1 MCHPCEKR
9 PSNPLPLHSEWT
21 NKQPCQPLQCLQISK
36 RKRRKRDRE
45 RESERQEK
53 AVVITLPCLSFFT
66 HSGVERKLCVAG
78 AGENTK
84 QALLCER
91 WIGCGSQ
98 RVYLCCWTIT
108 LGHTLHLW
116 QNEGEWAREAAWVHF
131 NITASLLVISWRW
144 HHSKQP
150 KSGLVLLLT

>member
-1 MCHPCEKR
+1 MCKCVTLVKNAHQIHCHY
-9 PSNPLPLHSEWT
+9 NPEWT
-21 NKQPCQPLQCLQISK
+21 NKQPRQPLQCLQISK

-45 RESERQEK
+45 RKSERQEK

-116 QNEGEWAREAAWVHF
+116 QNEGEEREKLREF
-131 NITASLLVISWRW
+131 TSISQLLFWWFHGGDTTQSNRRVA
-144 HHSKQP
+144 
-150 KSGLVLLLT
+150 